1 MLKAKKMK
9 QITNPPL
16 WHTDSAFTTLAVE
29 NGQVDMAAVTT
40 AYNQL
45 LDSIRQH
52 YYGLTATDK
61 QFVFANVELIPT
73 GLKTSEVTLK
83 VTSGVGE
90 ASTVSPLNFGPGDNW
105 IWGWDQGKCDGTSV
119 GQDATDKFE
128 QKINLRIAAPANSYF
143 DNFTTILYVNAH
155 DFPNPDIYDPHPYM
169 MYTGSDFSDCIEW
182 EDMNFYLAGQVHIL
196 FTQMRPSGKLLISY
210 DIHEELF
217 GSGYL
222 HCIENIRYG
231 QPFSRPPGGGE
242 DL

>member
-90 ASTVSPLNFGPGDNW
+90 ESDGTTGLFFGPNDYWAWGGSDYSWPGGYCDGPYAGLQPNSDAAKQIQQKVRLRLSSPGPNYYYTDYEYKTIDGFDSPL
-105 IWGWDQGKCDGTSV
+105 
-119 GQDATDKFE
+119 
-128 QKINLRIAAPANSYF
+128 Y
-143 DNFTTILYVNAH
+143 
-155 DFPNPDIYDPHPYM
+155 
-169 MYTGSDFSDCIEW
+169 
-182 EDMNFYLAGQVHIL
+182 
-196 FTQMRPSGKLLISY
+196 
-210 DIHEELF
+210 
-217 GSGYL
+217 
-222 HCIENIRYG
+222 
-231 QPFSRPPGGGE
+231 PGGSTNYCNT
-242 DL
+242 